1 MKKLIQRIYDEIKP
15 MIDDNYQFYHQYAK
29 CLLWGV
35 EALPE
40 EERMHYLDEAI
51 KSVTISRQMVEEIMY
66 YNKQNKSLE
75 ISLAHIEFT
84 ASMIRVK
91 MFYFNK
97 NDISFEQAVKQLY
110 KTLRFAENENAEE
123 LFDAETSDERD
134 YSVSNFMDYLLSDA
148 SREFGTKLAK
158 EASFITTYRIKS
170 AKR

>member
-1 MKKLIQRIYDEIKP
+1 MQ
-15 MIDDNYQFYHQYAK
+15 K